1 LQTSGKISTFDQLMS
16 LERIDSVTFV
26 GHSPKYN
33 WGRVYG
39 GQVVAQGLA
48 AARMTVG
55 QDLNVHS
62 VHAYFIR
69 GGDSSQ
75 GIRYEVDLL
84 RDGKSFATRRVIA
97 YQQGEA
103 ILNFSASF
111 QLKEEGPSSDHQID
125 MDKIPGP
132 DDLKSENWS
141 EIMERKV
148 IPSSEVPG
156 AHGVWLKVNGDT
168 SANATNEEGTVF
180 ASDDVPFDAA
190 VRLHPMYEGTWDGNG
205 EPPFFGASLDHA
217 VWFHRSSSPYNWHLH
232 LHEGINHINNR
243 GLASG
248 KIYSRSGSHV
258 ATVVQ
263 EILQRKSR

>member
-1 LQTSGKISTFDQLMS
+1 LQTSGKINTFDKLMS
-16 LERIDSVTFV
+16 LEKVNPVTFV
-26 GHSPKYN
+26 GHSPEYN

-55 QDLNVHS
+55 PDLNVHS

-69 GGDSSQ
+69 GGDSSKE
-75 GIRYEVDLL
+75 IKYEVDLL

-97 YQQGEA
+97 YQQDEA

-111 QLKEEGPSSDHQID
+111 QLNEESPDVDHQID
-125 MDKIPGP
+125 LSGIPSP
-132 DDLKSENWS
+132 QDLESDNWS
-141 EIMERKV
+141 EIMERRV
-148 IPSSEVPG
+148 VPSSEIPYG
-156 AHGVWLKVNGDT
+156 HGVWLKVNGKPT
-168 SANATNEEGTVF
+168 NNATNEEGIVF

-190 VRLHPMYEGTWDGNG
+190 VRLHPLYEGIWDGNG
-205 EPPFFGASLDHA
+205 DPPFFGASLDHA
-217 VWFHRSSSPYNWHLH
+217 VWFHRSSSPFDWHLH

-248 KIYSRSGSHV
+248 KIYSQRGSHV

-263 EILQRKSR
+263 EILQRRSR

>member
-1 LQTSGKISTFDQLMS
+1 MA
-16 LERIDSVTFV
+16 LEKLDIATFV
-26 GHSPKYN
+26 GHSPEYN

-48 AARMTVG
+48 AARMTVSEE
-55 QDLNVHS
+55 LNVHS
-62 VHAYFIR
+62 IHAYFIR
-69 GGDSSQ
+69 GGDSSKQ
-75 GIRYEVDLL
+75 ITYEVDLL

-111 QLKEEGPSSDHQID
+111 QLNEEGPSIDHSLNMSEIPRPEDLESD
-125 MDKIPGP
+125 
-132 DDLKSENWS
+132 NWS
-141 EIMERKV
+141 EIMERRV
-148 IPSSEVPG
+148 IPSSQIPNG
-156 AHGVWLKVNGDT
+156 YGVWLKINGDP
-168 SANATNEEGTVF
+168 SPSATNEEGIVF

-190 VRLHPMYEGTWDGNG
+190 VRLHPLYEGIWDGNG
-205 EPPFFGASLDHA
+205 DPPFFGASLDHA
-217 VWFHRSSSPYNWHLH
+217 VWFHRSSPPHEWHLH

-248 KIYSRSGSHV
+248 KIYSQSGSHI

-263 EILQRKSR
+263 EILQRRSR